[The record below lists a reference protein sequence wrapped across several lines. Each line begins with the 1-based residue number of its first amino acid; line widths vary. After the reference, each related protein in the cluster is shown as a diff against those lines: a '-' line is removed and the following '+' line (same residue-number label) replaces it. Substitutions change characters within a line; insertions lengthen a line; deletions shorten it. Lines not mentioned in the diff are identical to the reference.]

1 MNYKSNLKVKH
12 ETGEL
17 IIFIEC
23 NDYEGFV
30 KIIQDDFKLLR
41 KKKMDDNEPI
51 FHSIKFKNNK
61 IFKFIL
67 EKSMLEDIKYDV
79 MNMFNI

>member
-17 IIFIEC
+17 INFIEC